1 MKKQGRRDQL
11 QPKMLLHVF
20 KVVATIDTFQ
30 NISEYLLYIPQFL
43 ETIAQEMIGN
53 HLIIENNPHIEK
65 VLRLIDL
72 HISDKSLTVK
82 WLAEQIDLSTTHITN
97 LFKQHLD
104 QTISKYI
111 MLRKINEIAYELIT
125 STHPVVQIY
134 EKYGFVNQSH
144 FTQRIK
150 QIKGMTPLQ
159 YRKTYFMQ

>member
-11 QPKMLLHVF
+11 QPKMLSHVF

-43 ETIAQEMIGN
+43 ETIAKEMIGN

-65 VLRLIDL
+65 ILRLIDL
-72 HISDKSLTVK
+72 HISDTLTVQ

-104 QTISKYI
+104 QTIPEYI
-111 MLRKINEIAYELIT
+111 MLRKVNEIAYELIT
-125 STHPVVQIY
+125 STDSVTKIY
-134 EKYGFVNQSH
+134 KKYGFVNQSH
-144 FTQRIK
+144 FTQRFK
-150 QIKGMTPLQ
+150 QIKGLTPLQ
-159 YRKTYFMQ
+159 YRKTYFKQ